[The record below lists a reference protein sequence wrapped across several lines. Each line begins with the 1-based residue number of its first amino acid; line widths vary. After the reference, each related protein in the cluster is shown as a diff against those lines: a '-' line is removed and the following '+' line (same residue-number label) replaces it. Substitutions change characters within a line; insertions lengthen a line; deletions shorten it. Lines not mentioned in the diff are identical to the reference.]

1 MFLVKIAM
9 LVLGIEKLLPKTA
22 ISRSLVGIFLVKTA
36 ISRKNIAM
44 LVFGVATFLLK
55 ETNFP
60 LLVGKLM

>member
-1 MFLVKIAM
+1 MFTVKIAM

-22 ISRSLVGIFLVKTA
+22 ISRSLVETFLVKTA